1 MGVGVR
7 TLTVL
12 KQFEPFGLNI
22 EASDNGDGK
31 PFDGEYKY
39 SLFDSQL
46 IRSNEDI
53 ISASCNDC
61 DHELFIRGKHLVWS
75 SSSQVLR
82 RYSAPSTIIKVAS
95 SSTSE
100 RNWSTYSFIHS
111 VKRNRLLS
119 KRAENLVY
127 VHSNLRLL
135 SHKQR
140 DYTQGETKMWDIEL
154 EHIDLD
160 APASSLLAL

>member
-82 RYSAPSTIIKVAS
+82 RYSAPSTIIKV
-95 SSTSE
+95 
-100 RNWSTYSFIHS
+100 
-111 VKRNRLLS
+111 
-119 KRAENLVY
+119 RAP
-127 VHSNLRLL
+127 
-135 SHKQR
+135 
-140 DYTQGETKMWDIEL
+140 DYLIYL
-154 EHIDLD
+154 
-160 APASSLLAL
+160 